1 MILSNVHFPFK
12 KNFENTLEFNCL
24 DMTFLHITD
33 LFKQALRTSEKF
45 EWAEKGREGH
55 FKGQTDDFV

>member
-1 MILSNVHFPFK
+1 MVNIKV
-12 KNFENTLEFNCL
+12 T
-24 DMTFLHITD
+24 
-33 LFKQALRTSEKF
+33 EKF